1 MKELVQAL
9 INQGIITASDV
20 QRLST
25 LELLLVIIERVNE
38 LHGLTQQSIELVQDY
53 LKTIQEQVIEQLNE
67 WKEDGTLDDLINQ
80 SALKEINDRTSD
92 FTHSYSMS
100 KNKGKSWT
108 WFGIN
113 QISFVGDSITHG
125 ANASDLDSESWAGI
139 IKSSLLNKYGS
150 KNQGFEKLYLSMSN
164 TAQPKMDGFHVIEN
178 YGFDLV
184 VDSTNLS
191 QSKYVGQTGDSMII
205 TPKASTKFQIIYNGM
220 TADGT
225 FTIKTNENYNYPI
238 TINSKVTS
246 NEGMPYYATEF
257 HVNKGDSI
265 IIEVTNGTVEL
276 LGVLYYQDRSDLF
289 VNNYGRSGAKLSE
302 VSDEV
307 LQMWSQSSLSFFA
320 LGHNDSFFPDTIET
334 FREKITKMISYY
346 KASKCY
352 VVVLDFL
359 WTLDK
364 DNAFRVELQRM
375 ATELNAPYISFTEE
389 IYGRAVASQ
398 QWIDDGF
405 LSDASH
411 PSIRGHQIIADV
423 IAQRLSLGL
432 KSFESSFNKIATIKN
447 TSVKSTNAVIEQNHD
462 VVSGFVEVVASRD
475 SLATNNKLL
484 TLMSGVP
491 TKDITFYGFAVGKK
505 SSKTVYEV
513 IGFSMSP
520 KGELYVW
527 GADLFDESSDITL
540 QVHIKYQL

>member
-9 INQGIITASDV
+9 INQGIITASDI

-92 FTHSYSMS
+92 FTYSYFMS
-100 KNKGKSWT
+100 RNKNAMWN
-108 WFGIN
+108 WFGIK

-125 ANASDLDSESWAGI
+125 ANASDLDTESWAGI

-164 TAQPKMDGFHVIEN
+164 TAQPKMDGFHIIQN
-178 YGFDLV
+178 NGFDLV
-184 VDSTNLS
+184 IDSTNLS
-191 QSKYVGQTGDSMII
+191 QSKYVGQSGDSLII
-205 TPKASTKFQIIYNGM
+205 TPKSSTKFQIIYNGL
-220 TADGT
+220 TTDGT
-225 FTIKTNENYNYPI
+225 FSIKTNENYNYPI
-238 TINSKVTS
+238 TINSKVSS
-246 NEGMPYYATEF
+246 NAGMPYYTTEF
-257 HVNKGDSI
+257 YVNKGDSI
-265 IIEVTNGTVEL
+265 IIEVTNGTVEI
-276 LGVLYYQDRSDLF
+276 LGVLYYQDRNDLF
-289 VNNYGRSGAKLSE
+289 VNNYGRSGARLTE
-302 VSDEV
+302 VDDKV
-307 LQMWSQSSLSFFA
+307 LQMWAQSSLSFFA
-320 LGHNDSFFPDTIET
+320 LGHNDSFYPNTIET
-334 FREKITKMISYY
+334 FREKISKMISYY

-389 IYGRAVASQ
+389 IYGHAVVSQ

-432 KSFESSFNKIATIKN
+432 KTFESTFNKIATIKN
-447 TSVKSTNAVIEQNHD
+447 TSVKSLNAVIEQNHD
-462 VVSGFVEVVASRD
+462 VISGFVEVVASRD

-484 TLMSGVP
+484 TIMSGAP
-491 TKDITFYGFAVGKK
+491 TKDISFYGFAVGKK

-513 IGFSMSP
+513 IGFSINP
-520 KGELYVW
+520 KGELFVW
-527 GADLFDESSDITL
+527 GLESFDTSTDITL
-540 QVHIKYQL
+540 QVNVKYSL